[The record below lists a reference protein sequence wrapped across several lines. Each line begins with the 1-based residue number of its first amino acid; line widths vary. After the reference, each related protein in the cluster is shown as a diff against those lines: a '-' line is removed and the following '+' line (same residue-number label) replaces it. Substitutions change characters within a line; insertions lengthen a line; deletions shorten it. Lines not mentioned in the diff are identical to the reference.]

1 MSVLLVG
8 LSPDVGRVLT
18 RRLLEEGDQVRVILR
33 PGEDAASYE
42 GAHVATG
49 DAADDDLVE
58 RAAQGARTIVLG
70 DLDDDTRSAALT
82 GAARAG
88 VDRAV
93 LLGKAGGEVPAAMS
107 WVALVTPRPLFG
119 LRRGPGPEELAEAVN
134 AADDLAGEPR
144 TVVDLGTDEGWRTLR
159 LERPR

>member
-1 MSVLLVG
+1 MSVLLAG
-8 LSPDVGRVLT
+8 LSPDVGRALT
-18 RRLLEEGDQVRVILR
+18 RLLLDEGDQVRVIL
-33 PGEDAASYE
+33 PAGEDAAPYE

-49 DAADDDLVE
+49 EASDEDLVE

-70 DLDDDTRSAALT
+70 HFDDDTRSAALT
-82 GAARAG
+82 AAARAG

-93 LLGKAGGEVPAAMS
+93 LLGNWAGDVPATIS
-107 WVALVTPRPLFG
+107 WVALVTPRSLFG
-119 LRRGPGPEELAEAVN
+119 LRRGPGPEDLAEAVN